1 MKTLKTYKEIFE
13 TFLTNKLDLPY
24 AVGDY
29 IRLIEMNDQY
39 APKPGSIGKIISID
53 DIGNIHIEWF
63 NSKSNLAL
71 IPELDK
77 FEILTDKEV
86 DILNKKKDFNL

>member
-13 TFLTNKLDLPY
+13 TILPDKVALPY
-24 AVGDY
+24 IVGDY

-39 APKPGSIGKIISID
+39 APKPGKITSID
-53 DIGNIHIEWF
+53 GIGNIHVEWLDVR
-63 NSKSNLAL
+63 SSLAL
-71 IPELDK
+71 IPEVDK

-86 DILNKKKDFNL
+86 DILNKTKDFNL